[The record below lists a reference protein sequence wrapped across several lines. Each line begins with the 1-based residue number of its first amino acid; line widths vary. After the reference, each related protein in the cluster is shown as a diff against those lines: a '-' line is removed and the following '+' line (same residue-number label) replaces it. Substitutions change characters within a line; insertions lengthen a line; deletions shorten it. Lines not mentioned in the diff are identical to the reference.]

1 MKEVLVKQ
9 TFTTFLL
16 LMISVIANAQTY
28 TSSNVY
34 YFVPVGFTAQDV
46 GEVVTE
52 PNHASP
58 HALGAYIIVDTG
70 NGQIRTS
77 LGPNN
82 KRLSRD
88 QIINGYNRSVRGQ
101 SGFLTYSYDSSLSNY
116 KRNVY
121 KRVVSSSMW
130 GPGTIYY
137 IAISKDWSSYVEWE
151 EGREN
156 RRVEYNR
163 INIVDAIPEAP
174 NHDFLYE

>member
-1 MKEVLVKQ
+1 
-9 TFTTFLL
+9 
-16 LMISVIANAQTY
+16 MISVIASAQTY

-34 YFVPVGFTAQDV
+34 YFVPIGFTAQDI

-52 PNHASP
+52 PNQSP
-58 HALGAYIIVDTG
+58 HGLGAYIIVDTG
-70 NGQIRTS
+70 NGQIRKS

-88 QIINGYNRSVRGQ
+88 QLINSYNKSVRGQ
-101 SGFLTYSYDSSLSNY
+101 SGSLTYSFESSLSNY

-137 IAISKDWSSYVEWE
+137 IAISKDWSSYIEWE

-163 INIVDAIPEAP
+163 INISDAIPEAP